1 MPPTRTLRP
10 IAPGMPDLFGA
21 PELPEGFRY
30 LPDVISMAQEREL
43 VGLFESLPLQPFEF
57 HGYKAN
63 RRIYTYGHRY
73 VFAGQKPRADH
84 RIPANLQPLT
94 EIAGAI
100 AGVAADLFQQ
110 VMVTEYPPGAGIGW
124 HRDRPT
130 FEDIVAISFLAPCA
144 LRLRRREGEGWER
157 QSVLIE
163 PRSAYLL
170 HGPVRN
176 RWQHS
181 IAPMDHRRFSVTL
194 RSFRPGHGS
203 EVQDT
208 DQHPSYDGQ

>member
-1 MPPTRTLRP
+1 MPPTRIPRP
-10 IAPGMPDLFGA
+10 IDVGMPDLFGTPA
-21 PELPEGFRY
+21 LPEGFRY
-30 LPDVISMAQEREL
+30 LPDVLSTAEEREL
-43 VGLFESLPLQPFEF
+43 AGLFDDLPLQPFEF
-57 HGYKAN
+57 HGYQAN

-73 VFAGQKPRADH
+73 VFAGQKPRAEH
-84 RIPANLQPLT
+84 GIPDRLRSLT
-94 EIAGAI
+94 EIAGVI
-100 AGVAADLFQQ
+100 AGVSPDLFEQ
-110 VMVTEYPPGAGIGW
+110 VMVTDYPPGAGIGW

-181 IAPMDHRRFSVTL
+181 IAAMDHRRISVTL

-203 EVQDT
+203 ETTTAKMGD
-208 DQHPSYDGQ
+208 

>member
-1 MPPTRTLRP
+1 
-10 IAPGMPDLFGA
+10 MPDLFGT
-21 PELPEGFRY
+21 PKLPDGFRY
-30 LPDVISMAQEREL
+30 LPDVISASEEREL
-43 VGLFESLPLQPFEF
+43 VGLFEGLPLQPFEF
-57 HGYKAN
+57 HGYQAN
-63 RRIYTYGHRY
+63 RRIFTYGHRY
-73 VFAGQKPRADH
+73 IFAGQKPRADAG
-84 RIPANLQPLT
+84 IPSYFRSLT
-94 EIAGAI
+94 EIASAI
-100 AGVAADLFQQ
+100 ADVPAGLFEQ

-181 IAPMDHRRFSVTL
+181 IAAMEHRRFSVTL

-203 EVQDT
+203 EVQEGR
-208 DQHPSYDGQ
+208 QGPSL

>member
-1 MPPTRTLRP
+1 MPSRTPRP
-10 IAPGMPDLFGA
+10 IAVGMPDLFGA

-30 LPDVISMAQEREL
+30 LPDVLSTAEEREL

-57 HGYKAN
+57 HGYRAN
-63 RRIYTYGHRY
+63 RRIFTYGHRY
-73 VFAGQKPRADH
+73 VFAGQQPRADAG
-84 RIPANLQPLT
+84 IPAHLRPLA
-94 EIAGAI
+94 EIASAI
-100 AGVAADLFQQ
+100 AGVPADMFEQ

-130 FEDIVAISFLAPCA
+130 FEDIVAISFLSPCA

-157 QSVLIE
+157 RSVLIE

-170 HGPVRN
+170 HGPARN

-181 IAPMDHRRFSVTL
+181 IAAMDSRRFSVTL
-194 RSFRPGHGS
+194 RTFRPGHS
-203 EVQDT
+203 AKDA
-208 DQHPSYDGQ
+208 

>member
-1 MPPTRTLRP
+1 MPSIRRLHTLD
-10 IAPGMPDLFGA
+10 ATMADLFGHA
-21 PELPEGFRY
+21 PVPDGFRY
-30 LPDVISMAQEREL
+30 LPDVISASEEREL
-43 VGLFESLPLQPFEF
+43 VSLFEGLPLQPFEF

-63 RRIYTYGHRY
+63 RRIFTYGHRY
-73 VFAGQKPRADH
+73 VFAGQKPRADAG
-84 RIPANLQPLT
+84 IPPRLRPLT

-100 AGVAADLFQQ
+100 AGVPADLFEQ

-144 LRLRRREGEGWER
+144 LRLRRREEVGWER
-157 QSVLIE
+157 RSVLIE

-181 IAPMDHRRFSVTL
+181 IAAMDKRRFSVTL
-194 RSFRPGHGS
+194 RTFRPGHSAKGA
-203 EVQDT
+203 
-208 DQHPSYDGQ
+208 